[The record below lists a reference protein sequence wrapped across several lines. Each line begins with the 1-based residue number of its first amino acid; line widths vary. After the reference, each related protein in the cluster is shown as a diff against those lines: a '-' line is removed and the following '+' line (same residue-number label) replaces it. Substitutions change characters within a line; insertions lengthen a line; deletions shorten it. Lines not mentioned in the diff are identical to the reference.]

1 MLVSGR
7 PATSP
12 ATLDAIVD
20 DLIARVPAPLT
31 LIPGLWPVPHGR
43 AGVGDDALRAL
54 LADDWGGTKM
64 SAAKLGKLIDAQLV
78 SRYSELGADHPDGRD
93 LGIAVDGE
101 TVGRLLLDLDEEHAA
116 DGPAVVL
123 VDIAV
128 RPDRQR
134 QGIGGRVARALLA
147 AAAAH
152 DHAVRA
158 TGVYGSPTLT
168 WLLGLGLVDIGGDA
182 LYRHLLWAGA

>member
-134 QGIGGRVARALLA
+134 QGIGGRVARALMA
-147 AAAAH
+147 AAAAR

-182 LYRHLLWAGA
+182 LYRQLLWAGD

>member
-134 QGIGGRVARALLA
+134 QGIGGRVARALMA
-147 AAAAH
+147 AAAARH
-152 DHAVRA
+152 HAVRA

-182 LYRHLLWAGA
+182 LYRQLLWAGD